1 MFAQQ
6 AQELRAQRGLLLAA
20 LQDMPGVEQVWPS
33 EANMVLLRVRDAART
48 QAGMKARGVLI
59 KNVSA
64 LHPLL
69 ANCLR
74 LTVGSAEEN
83 SQMLLALKESV

>member
-1 MFAQQ
+1 
-6 AQELRAQRGLLLAA
+6 
-20 LQDMPGVEQVWPS
+20 
-33 EANMVLLRVRDAART
+33 MVLLRVPDAART
-48 QAGMKARGVLI
+48 QAQMKARGVLV

-83 SQMLLALKESV
+83 TQMLAVLQESL

>member
-1 MFAQQ
+1 
-6 AQELRAQRGLLLAA
+6 
-20 LQDMPGVEQVWPS
+20 MPGVQQVWPS